1 MTTNWLPEIVRRSQS
16 GPYMKDKDFDMTL
29 ARKVMELVRKY
40 DIRFDR
46 HVLVPSDDDLADRV
60 WQAGLELF
68 LEVGVYNMSTSRV
81 IKFSPEEVEDIL
93 RHVPAAVTLGT
104 GRDAVVMRARRVEDP
119 QRPIVHSGP
128 TGTPCSEKFHPRILM
143 SCAQEPLVDCLG
155 AGSVSTYFGQEI
167 IPGTPLEI
175 LAAKRDAMVARA
187 AVTAAGRPG
196 MHINDVAVPLTA
208 AGKMATCDPERGL
221 RPSDALLVSQMT
233 ELRTDYD
240 QLSRV
245 AYLRDYGIHIVDL
258 MCPLIGGLGGG
269 APGTAVVSIA
279 THILGAVC
287 YNASYH
293 FMSHTHLKY
302 RNNTDRL
309 GLWIQSVV
317 GQALARNTRMVTVN
331 DIYCVSG
338 PGTEELLYEVA
349 AGAVVGTVSGM
360 NVQGAGC
367 TGGSRTDHY
376 TGLEARFIGEVSR
389 AATGLSRER
398 ANELVLQLVARYEGT
413 LEEPRYGYP
422 FPEVYD
428 EVTVRPK
435 ENWLNVY
442 QQVKDEL
449 AGLGISFSS

>member
-1 MTTNWLPEIVRRSQS
+1 MTTNWLPEIVHRSQS
-16 GPYMKDKDFDMTL
+16 GPFMKDRDFDMTL

-46 HVLVPSDDDLADRV
+46 ATLVPSDDDLADRV

-93 RHVPAAVTLGT
+93 RHVPASVTLGI

-119 QRPIVHSGP
+119 QKPVVHSGP
-128 TGTPCSEKFHPRILM
+128 TGTPCSEEFHPRILV

-175 LAAKRDAMVARA
+175 LAAKRDAMVARN

-269 APGTAVVSIA
+269 ATGTAVVSIA

-309 GLWIQSVV
+309 GLWIQSAV

-338 PGTEELLYEVA
+338 PGTEELLYEVT
-349 AGAVVGTVSGM
+349 AGAIVGTVSGM

-376 TGLEARFIGEVSR
+376 TGLEARFIGEVAR
-389 AATGLSRER
+389 AATGLSRQR
-398 ANELVLQLVARYEGT
+398 ANELVLELVARYEGT
-413 LEEPRYGYP
+413 LEEPRQGLP
-422 FPEVYD
+422 FSEVYD
-428 EVTVRPK
+428 ATAIRPRQH
-435 ENWLNVY
+435 WLDIY
-442 QQVKDEL
+442 ARAKDEVASL
-449 AGLGISFSS
+449 GLPFAS